1 LGKSNR
7 IKIGLLNYFLCIIIC
22 MTLKRGDFMKD
33 SKKDKLV
40 TFRLPEVL
48 IKKIDKFAE
57 KLELTY
63 VDPSI
68 RNKGFR
74 SVAIRLIIE
83 DTMLR
88 FFGPKDNKDELFS
101 PHYNE
106 MSKIIPILKNI
117 KLREKLENMPDD
129 MKTDKI
135 NEWILKNIIFGE
147 QIK

>member
-1 LGKSNR
+1 MRN
-7 IKIGLLNYFLCIIIC
+7 
-22 MTLKRGDFMKD
+22 LKNDEFIA
-33 SKKDKLV
+33 
-40 TFRLPEVL
+40 FRLPKELV
-48 IKKIDKFAE
+48 KKIDEFAE
-57 KLELTY
+57 KLELVY
-63 VDPSI
+63 IDPLI
-68 RNKGFR
+68 RNKGYR

-88 FFGPKDNKDELFS
+88 FFGPKDNEDELFS

-106 MSKIIPILKNI
+106 MSKIIPVLKNI

-129 MKTDKI
+129 MKTDEI